1 VTAFAA
7 TLVDGPTEL
16 RGLRHVLGSW
26 LELMDASADV
36 RGAVMLATH
45 EAAANAMAHGEPE
58 GPVTVSACQDDDGS
72 FTVEVT
78 NHGGW
83 KEPSPGHHG
92 RGLLMMN
99 ELMSHVGFQTRTSV
113 RMHSG

>member
-16 RGLRHVLGSW
+16 RGLRHLLGSW
-26 LELMDASADV
+26 LEQMDTPTDV
-36 RGAVMLATH
+36 RNAVMLATH
-45 EAAANAMAHGEPE
+45 EATANAMAHGEPE
-58 GPVTVSACQDDDGS
+58 GPVTVSASQDDDGS

-83 KEPSPGHHG
+83 KEPAPGHPG
-92 RGLLMMN
+92 RGLQMMN
-99 ELMSHVGFQTRTSV
+99 HLMSHVGIQTSV
-113 RMHSG
+113 RMRSN